1 MLCAKLAV
9 LCNTFT
15 WGVTPFVV
23 LQQSAVTEQSIT
35 ISLPVY
41 VVSLL
46 ATAGFSWM
54 VAKHDSA
61 TRTRVREL
69 EQKVAVL
76 LGKDPS
82 ESAEQG
88 S

>member
-1 MLCAKLAV
+1 MICAKLAV
-9 LCNTFT
+9 LSNTIT
-15 WGVTPFVV
+15 WGMTPFVA
-23 LQQSAVTEQSIT
+23 LQSAVTEQSIT

-61 TRTRVREL
+61 TRARVREL

-76 LGKDPS
+76 LGKDPPGD
-82 ESAEQG
+82 AVQG